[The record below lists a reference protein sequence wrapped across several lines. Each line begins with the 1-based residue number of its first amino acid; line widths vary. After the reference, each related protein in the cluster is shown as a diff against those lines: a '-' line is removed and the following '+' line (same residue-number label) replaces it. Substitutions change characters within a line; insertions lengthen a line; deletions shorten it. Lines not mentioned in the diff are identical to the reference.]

1 MAFDEES
8 PTDVPEIRK
17 SDRSNSVF
25 DLPDANL
32 DNSFKKV
39 VKSTKNSLKHSK
51 SYAIGSN
58 DRSLNVLGKSM
69 ANKLT

>member
-32 DNSFKKV
+32 DNSFK
-39 VKSTKNSLKHSK
+39 
-51 SYAIGSN
+51 
-58 DRSLNVLGKSM
+58 
-69 ANKLT
+69 